1 MSRIPNALVAMAAL
15 VIPFAAPT
23 HADAQVLK
31 KIRDQ
36 VGQKVEAAKARAD
49 SAAVARAGRTM
60 DSTLAKTARAVDT
73 AVSKTA
79 GVADAVVD
87 KTQAIVS
94 SAAGALSATDDNER
108 LAAELETGRVVLAEV
123 HFVGTTDQLA
133 DASEPQLE
141 RLAKLLEKQSATFL
155 IEGHVDDGG
164 NAAANQAL
172 AEKRSAAVKARLVA
186 AGVPA
191 ERLFA
196 MGLGATR
203 PPTDPNASPA
213 RIEIARMK

>member
-1 MSRIPNALVAMAAL
+1 MMRLIVAAIAVAAGQL
-15 VIPFAAPT
+15 AAPT
-23 HADAQVLK
+23 HARAQVLK

-36 VGQKVEAAKARAD
+36 VNQKVEAAKARAD

-60 DSTLAKTARAVDT
+60 DSTLVKTGRAVDT

-94 SAAGALSATDDNER
+94 SAAGALGTTDDEEK
-108 LAAELETGRVVLAEV
+108 LAAELATGRVVLEV
-123 HFVGTTDQLA
+123 QFVGTTDEVA
-133 DASEPQLE
+133 DASKPRLE
-141 RLAKLLEKQSATFL
+141 RLARLLEKQSATFL

-164 NAAANQAL
+164 NPAANQAL
-172 AEKRSAAVKARLVA
+172 SEQRSAAVKARLVA

-203 PPTDPNASPA
+203 PPTDPNASQA
-213 RIEIARMK
+213 RIEVARMK

>member
-1 MSRIPNALVAMAAL
+1 MSAIPNALVAMAVL
-15 VIPFAAPT
+15 VIPVAVPA

-36 VGQKVEAAKARAD
+36 VEQKVEAAKARAD

-60 DSTLAKTARAVDT
+60 DSTLAKTGRGVDT
-73 AVSKTA
+73 AVSKTV
-79 GVADAVVD
+79 GVADAVVR
-87 KTQAIVS
+87 KTGDIVS
-94 SAAGALSATDDNER
+94 SAAGALRATDDDEK

-133 DASEPQLE
+133 DVSQPQLE
-141 RLAKLLEKQSATFL
+141 RLARLLKEQSATFL

-164 NAAANQAL
+164 SAVANQTL
-172 AEKRSAAVKARLVA
+172 SEKRSAAVKARLVA
-186 AGVPA
+186 AGVPT

-196 MGLGATR
+196 MGVGSTR
-203 PPTDPNASPA
+203 PPTDPNASHA
-213 RIEIARMK
+213 RIEVARMK

>member
-1 MSRIPNALVAMAAL
+1 MRLIVTAIAVAAGQL
-15 VIPFAAPT
+15 AAPT
-23 HADAQVLK
+23 PAGAQVLK
-31 KIRDQ
+31 KIREQ

-60 DSTLAKTARAVDT
+60 DSTLAKTERVVDT
-73 AVSKTA
+73 AVSK
-79 GVADAVVD
+79 
-87 KTQAIVS
+87 IVS
-94 SAAGALSATDDNER
+94 TAAGALSATDADET
-108 LAAELETGRVVLAEV
+108 LAAELETGRAVLAEV
-123 HFVGTTDQLA
+123 HFVGTTDQLD

-141 RLAKLLEKQSATFL
+141 RLARLLKEQSATYL

-164 NAAANQAL
+164 SAAANQAL
-172 AEKRSAAVKARLVA
+172 SEKRSAAVKARLVA

-203 PPTDPNASPA
+203 PPTDPTTSQA
-213 RIEIARMK
+213 RIEVARMK